1 MSNNIVFTHFTVI
14 HGCTRKLCTRQL
26 DTVLLIFPSD
36 DIRLGVDALSF
47 QLSLKVGVADPEALL
62 MAVAHGDVETVD
74 SALKSHPEMVKN
86 SRAK

>member
-1 MSNNIVFTHFTVI
+1 M
-14 HGCTRKLCTRQL
+14 
-26 DTVLLIFPSD
+26 
-36 DIRLGVDALSF
+36 DALSF